1 MNIDDMRALVAVI
14 EGGSL
19 SHAAGRLNLTQPAI
33 TRRLQRL
40 EEALGVTLLDRDQKP
55 ARATEQGLSVYRA
68 CLKVLDATEDLRSV
82 VGQAP
87 HARHFRLGI
96 SRGVVDAVLSP
107 IVLTLKEK
115 FPELE
120 LDVNTSETLTL
131 RSELRQGSYDAAVVY
146 LRENRAPDPREF
158 GHYVGTEEVVF
169 TAASAYRLDKVSS
182 VEALAGE
189 PFIVNP
195 DGCGF
200 RTGLENRLL
209 RAGKALNVAAS
220 IWGVPQQL
228 SLIAEGV
235 GLGLVPRRMIAASA
249 QADRLKVVEVPDFS
263 ARLAVWVL
271 RARDLGSLDLVVD
284 EVEKSARAVFD
295 FSDPADAGAGFPAIQ
310 R

>member
-19 SHAAGRLNLTQPAI
+19 SYAAGRLHLTQPAI

-40 EEALGVTLLDRDQKP
+40 EEALGVTLLDREQKP

-68 CLKVLDATEDLRSV
+68 CLRVLDATEDLRSV

-107 IVLTLKEK
+107 IVLMLKAK

-120 LDVNTSETLTL
+120 LDVNTSETLML
-131 RSELRQGSYDAAVVY
+131 RSELRQGSYDAVIVY

-158 GHYVGTEEVVF
+158 GNYVGTEEVVF
-169 TAASAYRLDKVSS
+169 TASRAFPLDRVSS

-189 PFIVNP
+189 PFIINP
-195 DGCGF
+195 HGCGF

-228 SLIAEGV
+228 SLVAEGV

-249 QADRLKVVEVPDFS
+249 QADRLKVVEVPDFT

-271 RARDLGSLDLVVD
+271 KAKDLGHLAEVVD
-284 EVEKSARAVFD
+284 RVEEVARGVFEQNKAPD
-295 FSDPADAGAGFPAIQ
+295 DLAPPP
-310 R
+310 